1 MIRDFY
7 IVYIIFF
14 EYVWLTPCAVCV
26 RHVLCVHVMCC
37 MRTCHVLYA
46 YTSCAVCVHV
56 MCCIRACT
64 HLPIQCR
71 RDRSA
76 KALTRMTAAR
86 WTAQDWAAHWSPKS
100 PPPSCAVPP
109 RCRTLIIGNREKTQ
123 TSYQKSTESE
133 QKTQN
138 IRSQAINL
146 YYFPSANGVYD
157 IINKGKERVMSGI
170 HIYTYIIIKNY
181 VALQWA
187 YTVLMMRTICCCPW
201 QPACYATAAL
211 LSPPFLLTIQSAGG
225 RSPQWR
231 STAARDRTSQ
241 RRPPRQ
247 STDTAACCPSDDSRR
262 EY

>member
-1 MIRDFY
+1 MS
-7 IVYIIFF
+7 
-14 EYVWLTPCAVCV
+14 CAV
-26 RHVLCVHVMCC
+26 CVHVMCC
-37 MRTCHVLYA
+37 MRTRHVLYA

-146 YYFPSANGVYD
+146 YYFPSANDDYD
-157 IINKGKERVMSGI
+157 DMVNKGKERVMSGI
-170 HIYTYIIIKNY
+170 HIYTYIIIKKLCRPPVSLHSAND
-181 VALQWA
+181 A
-187 YTVLMMRTICCCPW
+187 YDM
-201 QPACYATAAL
+201 L
-211 LSPPFLLTIQSAGG
+211 LPLTTCMLCHYCSFIASLLTYH
-225 RSPQWR
+225 PV
-231 STAARDRTSQ
+231 
-241 RRPPRQ
+241 
-247 STDTAACCPSDDSRR
+247 SRGS
-262 EY
+262 